1 MIPTRVAQGGRP
13 WAVLACIYC
22 TGLYRQHTYRL
33 LAVSLP
39 VAPFAGEYS
48 IGYGYS
54 RLSPP
59 LSPQPPPV
67 LLLLLLPPRAEGQ
80 RKTLLACTGSS
91 RSTTAALCQLHYASF
106 HTAGMGW
113 QLLLHP
119 PPPASLTTGP
129 QWPPARM
136 LLLAVPKGT
145 HAVSSKACC
154 APVPHSSHPKA
165 VGQAVVGVETL
176 IIKG

>member
-119 PPPASLTTGP
+119 PPPRLPDYRSAVAPCSNAASCSAKRHPCCEQQSLLCPCASLVPPQSCWTGSC
-129 QWPPARM
+129 
-136 LLLAVPKGT
+136 G
-145 HAVSSKACC
+145 C
-154 APVPHSSHPKA
+154 
-165 VGQAVVGVETL
+165 
-176 IIKG
+176 